1 MLHISSEVYPRFEIV
16 FGGKDEERT
25 PIMIDVDEFIGIK
38 SCKAKGKRICT
49 WEIAS
54 VNELEPTRYPEP
66 VETEESEWE
75 ADGESGSE
83 DLEQP
88 APNESEARQIPS
100 QPAPT
105 QSILPGSVTDNDDD
119 ESLIDEVTGQTS
131 LF

>member
-1 MLHISSEVYPRFEIV
+1 
-16 FGGKDEERT
+16 
-25 PIMIDVDEFIGIK
+25 GIK

-75 ADGESGSE
+75 ENGTEDIGSQDGMAD
-83 DLEQP
+83 
-88 APNESEARQIPS
+88 ESEEAQAPPARLM
-100 QPAPT
+100 PAE
-105 QSILPGSVTDNDDD
+105 SVLPENATGSDD
-119 ESLIDEVTGQTS
+119 EEPPLIDEVTGQTA